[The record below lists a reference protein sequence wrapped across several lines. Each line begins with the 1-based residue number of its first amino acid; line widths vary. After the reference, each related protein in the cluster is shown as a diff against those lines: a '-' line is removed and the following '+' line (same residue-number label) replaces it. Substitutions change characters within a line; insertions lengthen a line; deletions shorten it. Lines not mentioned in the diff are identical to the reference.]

1 MRRVAL
7 CLFAIVLFGCGGG
20 NDSAPT
26 QASSPT
32 TPEPTPA
39 PPMSSSSPSAFNP
52 PAGRS
57 ATSPG
62 DGDTRD
68 IDGSEAQSLSKQSPE
83 LPSSSAQSPVRP

>member
-39 PPMSSSSPSAFNP
+39 PPMSSSSPSAFIP

-57 ATSPG
+57 ATSPA
-62 DGDTRD
+62 DTRD
-68 IDGSEAQSLSKQSPE
+68 INGSEAQSLSKQSPE